1 MLKTFGE
8 HTDEMSFF
16 FAQGSNYD
24 CGVIIQLKSV
34 LDFNPRTISY
44 DDEGRSIITEAEVQG
59 LLFLIVNIYAPN
71 KVQDQCRFWISYT
84 NILKTVLLMRRIILR
99 GDFNVALNFDLYCSS
114 GRPFRKDSVK
124 HIQDLFLILFWL
136 TFGVHEF
143 RILNA
148 LRGVKEIISFKQE
161 LTIG

>member
-1 MLKTFGE
+1 M
-8 HTDEMSFF
+8 
-16 FAQGSNYD
+16 
-24 CGVIIQLKSV
+24 IIQLKSV

-99 GDFNVALNFDLYCSS
+99 GDFNVALDFDLYCSS
-114 GRPFRKDSVK
+114 GRPF
-124 HIQDLFLILFWL
+124 
-136 TFGVHEF
+136 
-143 RILNA
+143 
-148 LRGVKEIISFKQE
+148 
-161 LTIG
+161 